1 MRKIITIDCETDPF
15 LYLRQPRPY
24 LWAAYSLDDGFLTF
38 KTAKALIEYLAPQK
52 AVVYAHNGG
61 KFDFLFLLEF
71 LNEND
76 KIKIINGR
84 LSQFKIGNAEF
95 RDSFLILPV
104 ALKGY
109 KKDTIDYSIMEKG
122 ERDKPHN
129 MKKILKYLYGDVVY
143 LHEYVSAF
151 VETYGPKLTLA
162 GAAIDQVKKIV
173 AVDIP
178 KGTRG
183 FFSTY
188 KQFYFGGRVECL
200 ANGVI
205 NETLEVY
212 DINSAYPYAMIH
224 DHATGENVFIGD
236 YLPALD
242 VDIQK
247 SFIELTA
254 VSTGAFPV
262 ASKNGVDFPDDGEIR
277 NFKITGWEYIAA
289 RDLGML
295 KRPKIKSVHYFAKTI
310 NFKPYVDHFFKIK
323 QDAPDGSAARQMAKL
338 LLNSAY
344 GRYGIDG
351 SKFLEYIVVA
361 PDKIDETHA
370 TTKYRYLCRASN
382 WALMAREVD
391 ETRQT
396 YHNVATAASVTGF
409 VRAYLLRAYKKSSG
423 VAYMDTDS
431 LVCKN
436 FVGKVG
442 VDLGQ
447 WKHEFTATRSAF
459 YAKKGYALT
468 NGKKE
473 KLASKG
479 ARLTRAEIFKLARG
493 EQVEYFQAAPT
504 MGIKTGVKFISRKI
518 NNTNVKKAAQ

>member
-1 MRKIITIDCETDPF
+1 
-15 LYLRQPRPY
+15 
-24 LWAAYSLDDGFLTF
+24 
-38 KTAKALIEYLAPQK
+38 
-52 AVVYAHNGG
+52 
-61 KFDFLFLLEF
+61 
-71 LNEND
+71 
-76 KIKIINGR
+76 
-84 LSQFKIGNAEF
+84 
-95 RDSFLILPV
+95 
-104 ALKGY
+104 
-109 KKDTIDYSIMEKG
+109 
-122 ERDKPHN
+122 
-129 MKKILKYLYGDVVY
+129 
-143 LHEYVSAF
+143 
-151 VETYGPKLTLA
+151 
-162 GAAIDQVKKIV
+162 
-173 AVDIP
+173 
-178 KGTRG
+178 
-183 FFSTY
+183 
-188 KQFYFGGRVECL
+188 
-200 ANGVI
+200 
-205 NETLEVY
+205 
-212 DINSAYPYAMIH
+212 
-224 DHATGENVFIGD
+224 
-236 YLPALD
+236 
-242 VDIQK
+242 
-247 SFIELTA
+247 
-254 VSTGAFPV
+254 
-262 ASKNGVDFPDDGEIR
+262 
-277 NFKITGWEYIAA
+277 
-289 RDLGML
+289 ML

-370 TTKYRYLCRASN
+370 TTKYRYLCRAAN

-409 VRAYLLRAYKKSSG
+409 VRAYLLRAYKKSGG